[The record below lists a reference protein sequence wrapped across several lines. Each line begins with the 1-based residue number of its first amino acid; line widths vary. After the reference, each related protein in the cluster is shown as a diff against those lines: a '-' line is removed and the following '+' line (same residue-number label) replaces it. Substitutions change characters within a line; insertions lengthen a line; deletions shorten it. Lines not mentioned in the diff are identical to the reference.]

1 VLRPVIAALCVAT
14 CRTKNLKG
22 TIVLGPD
29 IEQYRADI
37 DSDEGLA
44 AKRRLLVI
52 ISLLLLAL
60 SISGASI
67 KEANTF
73 IFRIEFS
80 NHVGLT
86 YLLGAAVIFLLLR
99 YYAYA
104 QHYQS
109 KLFDFWSAR
118 LLNDYRVF
126 SYNSKTDGFDG
137 LLGKRIDIWSGDE
150 QGIKEP
156 RYKKVGMLKRNL
168 VYTSEGQDEE
178 GGTYNYE
185 DNIELN
191 QYSETWTRKNFRKLL
206 IFEIKY
212 RIEAILKH
220 REYLDLMFP
229 YILGITAIISLIY
242 KVTQ

>member
-1 VLRPVIAALCVAT
+1 MPSIGIGQAVSFFAKGRKKAANLPNPLWQALCVASR
-14 CRTKNLKG
+14 RTKNLKG

-52 ISLLLLAL
+52 VSLLLLAL
-60 SISGASI
+60 SVSGASI

-104 QHYQS
+104 LHYQS

-126 SYNSKTDGFDG
+126 SYNSKADEVHG
-137 LLGKRIDIWSGDE
+137 LLGKRIDIWGAMSQVSTILDT
-150 QGIKEP
+150 
-156 RYKKVGMLKRNL
+156 KKWGC
-168 VYTSEGQDEE
+168 
-178 GGTYNYE
+178 
-185 DNIELN
+185 
-191 QYSETWTRKNFRKLL
+191 
-206 IFEIKY
+206 
-212 RIEAILKH
+212 
-220 REYLDLMFP
+220 
-229 YILGITAIISLIY
+229 
-242 KVTQ
+242 